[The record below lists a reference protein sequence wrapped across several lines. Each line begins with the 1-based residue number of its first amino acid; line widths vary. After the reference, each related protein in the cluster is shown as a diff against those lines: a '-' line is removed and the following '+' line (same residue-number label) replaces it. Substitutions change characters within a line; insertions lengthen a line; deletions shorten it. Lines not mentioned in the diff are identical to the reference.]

1 MIIIGCSKGKHISA
15 KIAQKLKTRHS
26 ELKVRNFP
34 DGEIYA
40 RIMSPV
46 KGKEVAL
53 IQSFYGNIS
62 DCIIEVLLAAA
73 TARELGAKKVVL
85 AASYFPY
92 FRQDSRFNPGEAV
105 SIKVMGKLFS
115 RHFDEIIVIDPH
127 LHRQSSLSGIFSTNS
142 KKLTANPLIRD
153 YIKKNIRNP
162 LIVGPDWESYKWAR
176 KVAEEIG
183 CKSVIL
189 EKKRF
194 SGRKVKVT
202 LNEKVDISGKNVVFV
217 DDIISTGHTIIEAA
231 KNIRKLG
238 AKSFTCIAV
247 HGVFVDNALE
257 RLRKSNI
264 KVITTNT
271 IPNKV
276 SKIDVSGLVAEGLR

>member
-1 MIIIGCSKGKHISA
+1 M
-15 KIAQKLKTRHS
+15 
-26 ELKVRNFP
+26 
-34 DGEIYA
+34 
-40 RIMSPV
+40 
-46 KGKEVAL
+46 
-53 IQSFYGNIS
+53 
-62 DCIIEVLLAAA
+62 
-73 TARELGAKKVVL
+73 
-85 AASYFPY
+85 
-92 FRQDSRFNPGEAV
+92 
-105 SIKVMGKLFS
+105 
-115 RHFDEIIVIDPH
+115 
-127 LHRQSSLSGIFSTNS
+127 
-142 KKLTANPLIRD
+142 IRD